1 MPQDKEKYY
10 NRKIDQPGYAST
22 EGHIKAL
29 LSLSTYCVDSL
40 IYITKLT
47 IQCQKICHVGLDFS

>member
-1 MPQDKEKYY
+1 M
-10 NRKIDQPGYAST
+10 DQPGYTLT

-29 LSLSTYCVDSL
+29 LQSLFTYCLVSL

>member
-1 MPQDKEKYY
+1 M
-10 NRKIDQPGYAST
+10 DQPGYTST
-22 EGHIKAL
+22 EGHMKAL
-29 LSLSTYCVDSL
+29 LWCLSTDCLDSL